1 MKNFIWK
8 VKQFLIGTFNDDAKW
23 WCSNC
28 GLLPSHYNDIMGEK
42 NPHYCPQCG
51 SKIVDYDEELP
62 LAEPDVTDK
71 DFRKSIVEKFC
82 VTDQSDFNPCPK
94 CGTHNKGRMGFST
107 NLLYDYVET
116 FSTYR
121 VVRFYCCEC
130 GYETHQHKD
139 FEGCLNE
146 WNNGICRDIC

>member
-8 VKQFLIGTFNDDAKW
+8 VKQFLIGTFDDNAKW

-62 LAEPDVTDK
+62 LTEPDVTDE
-71 DFRKSIVEKFC
+71 DFRKSMSVVQIQGTIVIDGVELP
-82 VTDQSDFNPCPK
+82 PCPSK
-94 CGTHNKGRMGFST
+94 SKWTNSTIINNKV
-107 NLLYDYVET
+107 YVN
-116 FSTYR
+116 
-121 VVRFYCCEC
+121 
-130 GYETHQHKD
+130 GYEYKD
-139 FEGCLNE
+139 GE
-146 WNNGICRDIC
+146 WKRTLKALWHLIF